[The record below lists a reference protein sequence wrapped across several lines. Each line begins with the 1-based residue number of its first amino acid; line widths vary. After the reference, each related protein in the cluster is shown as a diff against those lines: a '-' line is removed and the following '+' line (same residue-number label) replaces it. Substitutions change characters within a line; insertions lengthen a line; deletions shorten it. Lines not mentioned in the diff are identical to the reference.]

1 MIGKVFSRLIIF
13 MLFLFLAL
21 PLVVLI
27 ATSFTE
33 AGYLSFPPKGFT
45 FKWYL
50 EVLQDTAYVDSFAF
64 SFYLAAVAT
73 IISIIIGVPTAQ
85 VLARYNFFG
94 KKLIEAFLSSSLL
107 LPQIVFGVAL
117 LQFFSYFMAKPQSFW
132 TLTLGHIVLTL
143 PYIIRTCL
151 ASFISLGKSME
162 EASQDLGANRL
173 TTFLLITVP
182 LIKPSVIAGG
192 LFAFAIS
199 WINVEVTI
207 FLTASNKMA
216 LPVKMFN
223 YVQYNV
229 DPIIAATSALTI
241 YIAFILIVVIDY
253 FVSLEKIASNN

>member
-1 MIGKVFSRLIIF
+1 MIGKVASRLVIF

-21 PLVVLI
+21 PLIVLI

-33 AGYLSFPPKGFT
+33 AGYLSFPPEGFT

-50 EVLQDTAYVDSFAF
+50 EVLRDTSYLDSFAF
-64 SFYLAAVAT
+64 SFYLALLAT
-73 IISIIIGVPTAQ
+73 AISIVIGVPTAQ
-85 VLARYNFFG
+85 ILARHDFFG
-94 KKLIEAFLSSSLL
+94 KRLIEMFLSSSLL

-117 LQFFSYFMAKPQSFW
+117 LQFFSYFVAKPQSFW
-132 TLTLGHIVLTL
+132 VLTLGHIVLTL

-151 ASFISLGKSME
+151 ASFIGLGKSLE
-162 EASQDLGANRL
+162 EAGQDLGANRIK
-173 TTFLLITVP
+173 TFVFITLP

-207 FLTASNKMA
+207 FLSASNQMA

-229 DPIIAATSALTI
+229 DPMIAAVSALTI
-241 YIAFILIVVIDY
+241 YLAFILIVIIDY
-253 FVSLEKIASNN
+253 FVELENIAAN